1 MWYVVDDEGNV
12 TDEVT
17 HNSKEAD
24 KAIAGSADPDYYG
37 SIGNNI
43 SYKGFDLSFIFN
55 FSVGGKI
62 WYQSGYKSWNDGR
75 SPKYVVQELQVDR
88 WQQPGDIVD
97 HPQRIWRGNNN
108 SDTYS
113 TRFLFDND
121 YLRLKD
127 ITLSYNLPTSLL
139 EKVNIKSASIY
150 TQARNLL
157 TFASQDIM
165 DPEHGGPNGY
175 AYFEMPPVKTIT
187 LGVEIEF

>member
-1 MWYVVDDEGNV
+1 MSIKPTVICP
-12 TDEVT
+12 
-17 HNSKEAD
+17 AC
-24 KAIAGSADPDYYG
+24 AIITGILIAA
-37 SIGNNI
+37 NALI

-75 SPKYVVQELQVDR
+75 SPKYVVPEPQVDR
-88 WQQPGDIVD
+88 WQQPGDIAE

-165 DPEHGGPNGY
+165 DPEHGGANGY
-175 AYFEMPPVKTIT
+175 AYFELPPVKTIT
-187 LGVEIEF
+187 FGVEIEF